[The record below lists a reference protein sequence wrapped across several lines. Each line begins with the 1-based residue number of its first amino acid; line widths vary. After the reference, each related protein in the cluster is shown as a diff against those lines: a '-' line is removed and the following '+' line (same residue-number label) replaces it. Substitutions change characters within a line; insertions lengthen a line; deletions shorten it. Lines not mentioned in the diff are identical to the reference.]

1 VRFELTISASSLVQS
16 TKQLRKQRMVMYR
29 KSLCLQDT
37 LTQRLDLWTTAAFVD
52 GNQVDAL

>member
-37 LTQRLDLWTTAAFVD
+37 LTQRLDHWTTAADV
-52 GNQVDAL
+52 GENKIEEL